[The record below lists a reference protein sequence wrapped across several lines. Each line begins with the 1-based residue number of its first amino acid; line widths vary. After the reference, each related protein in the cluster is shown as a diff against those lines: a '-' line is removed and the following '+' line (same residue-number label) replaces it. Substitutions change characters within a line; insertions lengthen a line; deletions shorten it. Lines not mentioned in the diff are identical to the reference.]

1 MAGGGETKVKFS
13 ELTINVMRR
22 VLSQSKFGS
31 ILLERLIS
39 YLISKQARLNAFYS
53 VHVMDK
59 RHKHPHINTHQT

>member
-39 YLISKQARLNAFYS
+39 YLISKQARLNAF
-53 VHVMDK
+53 
-59 RHKHPHINTHQT
+59 